1 MTTNISNRLSTR
13 VLAHFNEFSGNRALT
28 FSIIF
33 SREQAAGSIRSIK
46 INGLQSNMTPD
57 NYVAY
62 IGIDWADRKHDIA
75 LYDCASGT
83 WQESII
89 QTRPQDLLDWV
100 NQLRARYGEGRIA
113 VGMEQ
118 KRGPLLYALCQYDN
132 LVLFPINPRTV
143 ANYRKAFQPS
153 RAKSDPVDAR
163 LLVELMQKHSDKLE
177 LWVAGCPKTRA
188 LRQWVESRRMLVG
201 EKVRLTNRITASLKS
216 YFPQV
221 LDWFEDKDTLVFCE
235 FIEQFPEVNAAQAA
249 TPKQL
254 TQFFRSHKV
263 IRKSAINRRI
273 QQIQDAGPPLT
284 NDAAVVVPAQA
295 LTRALVALLKVILHQ
310 LTDFNAQIAALF
322 ETLPDAELFSNLPGA
337 GPHLAP
343 RLLVAFGAERDRFT
357 SAQAFM
363 SYVGIAPVKEESGK
377 KRWVHWRWS
386 CPIFLRQTFIEW
398 VNQARRFS
406 PWSQAFYQQ
415 QKRAGKTHQKSI
427 RALAYKWGRILW
439 RCWQDQTAYDEEKY
453 VSALRRKKSPLVK
466 LLAVEATDF

>member
-1 MTTNISNRLSTR
+1 MTT
-13 VLAHFNEFSGNRALT
+13 E
-28 FSIIF
+28 
-33 SREQAAGSIRSIK
+33 
-46 INGLQSNMTPD
+46 

-83 WQESII
+83 WEEYII

-100 NQLRARYGEGRIA
+100 NQLRARYGEGKIA

-153 RAKSDPVDAR
+153 RAKSDAVDAR
-163 LLVELMQKHSDKLE
+163 LLVELMRKHAEKLE
-177 LWVAGCPKTRA
+177 IWVAGCPQTRA

-201 EKVRLTNRITASLKS
+201 EKVRLTNRITASLKA

-221 LDWFEDKDTLVFCE
+221 LDWFEDKDTLVFCA
-235 FIEQFPEVNAAQAA
+235 FMEQFPSVHTAQAA
-249 TPKQL
+249 TPEQL
-254 TQFFRSHKV
+254 TQFFRSHHAG
-263 IRKSAINRRI
+263 RKSAIARRI

-284 NDAAVVVPAQA
+284 RDEAIVVPAQA
-295 LTRALVALLKVILHQ
+295 LTCALIALLKVVLNQ
-310 LTDFNAQIAALF
+310 LTDFNAKIAELF
-322 ETLPDAELFSNLPGA
+322 ETLPDAELFSCLPGA
-337 GPHLAP
+337 GSHLAP
-343 RLLVAFGAERDRFT
+343 RLLVAFGAERDRFA

-386 CPIFLRQTFIEW
+386 CPIFLRQTFVEW
-398 VNQARRFS
+398 VNQSRRFS
-406 PWSQAFYQQ
+406 AWAHAFYQL
-415 QKRAGKTHQKSI
+415 QKRAGKTHQTAI

-439 RCWQDQTAYDEEKY
+439 RCWQDHTPYDEQKY
-453 VSALRRKKSPLVK
+453 LAALARKNSPLSK
-466 LLAVEATDF
+466 LLGSNDKDCQTLKEA

>member
-1 MTTNISNRLSTR
+1 MST
-13 VLAHFNEFSGNRALT
+13 
-28 FSIIF
+28 
-33 SREQAAGSIRSIK
+33 Q
-46 INGLQSNMTPD
+46 

-83 WQESII
+83 WQEYII
-89 QTRPQDLLDWV
+89 KTRPQDLLDWV
-100 NQLRARYGEGRIA
+100 NQLRTRYGDGKIA

-163 LLVELMQKHSDKLE
+163 LLVELMRKHPEKLE
-177 LWVAGCPKTRA
+177 LWVAGCPQTRA

-221 LDWFEDKDTLVFCE
+221 LDWFDDKDTLVFCA
-235 FIEQFPEVNAAQAA
+235 FMEQFPTVTAAQSA
-249 TPKQL
+249 TPEQL
-254 TQFFRSHKV
+254 TQFFRAHQAG
-263 IRKSAINRRI
+263 RKTAIARRI
-273 QQIQDAGPPLT
+273 QQIQEAGPPLT
-284 NDAAVVVPAQA
+284 RDESIVVPAQA
-295 LTRALVALLKVILHQ
+295 LTLALIGLLKVILGQ
-310 LTDFNAQIAALF
+310 LTDFNAKIATLF
-322 ETLPDAELFSNLPGA
+322 ETLPDADLFSSLPGA

-377 KRWVHWRWS
+377 KCWVHWRWS
-386 CPIFLRQTFIEW
+386 CPIFLRQTFVEW
-398 VNQARRFS
+398 VNQSRRFS
-406 PWSQAFYQQ
+406 SWAQAFYQQ
-415 QKRAGKTHQKSI
+415 QKQAGKTHQKAI

-439 RCWQDQTAYDEEKY
+439 RCWQDNTPYDEQKY
-453 VSALRRKKSPLVK
+453 LTALIRKKSPLIK
-466 LLAVEATDF
+466 FLGIEDKDSQTLKQA

>member
-1 MTTNISNRLSTR
+1 MNTQPY
-13 VLAHFNEFSGNRALT
+13 A
-28 FSIIF
+28 
-33 SREQAAGSIRSIK
+33 
-46 INGLQSNMTPD
+46 
-57 NYVAY
+57 AY

-75 LYDCASGT
+75 LYDCASNT

-89 QTRPQDLLDWV
+89 ATRPQDILDWV
-100 NQLRARYGEGRIA
+100 NQLRSHYGDQPLA
-113 VGMEQ
+113 VAMEQ

-163 LLVELMQKHSDKLE
+163 LLVELMRKHPDKLE
-177 LWVAGCPKTRA
+177 RWVAGCPKTRA

-221 LDWFEDKDTLVFCE
+221 LDWFEDKDTLVFCD
-235 FIEQFPEVNAAQAA
+235 FIEQFPSLDAAQAA
-249 TPKQL
+249 TPQQL
-254 TQFFRSHKV
+254 TQFFHAHKV
-263 IRKSAINRRI
+263 IRKSAIVRRL
-273 QQIQDAGPPLT
+273 QQIQTAGVPLT
-284 NDAAVVVPAQA
+284 RDDAIVLPAQA
-295 LTRALVALLKVILHQ
+295 LTRALIALLKVILNQ
-310 LTDFNAQIAALF
+310 LSVFNAQIAELF
-322 ETLPDAELFSNLPGA
+322 EQLPDAQLFADLPGA

-386 CPIFLRQTFIEW
+386 CPIFLRQTFVEW
-398 VNQARRFS
+398 VNQSRRFS
-406 PWSQAFYQQ
+406 PWSQAFYLQ
-415 QKRAGKTHQKSI
+415 QKRAGKSHQKAI

-439 RCWQDQTAYDEEKY
+439 RCWQDRTAYNEEKY
-453 VSALRRKKSPLVK
+453 VAALARKKSPLSK
-466 LLAVEATDF
+466 LLGATTTEVQALERV